1 VTVRRAFVVLLAAYW
16 AALASGVSSALVTHV
31 AYLAL
36 MAAPTAAVAARAIT
50 VRQER
55 PAWGVL
61 AIGLVLWTAG
71 SVWQVTGD
79 LLGAAPALLSVADA
93 LWLASYPFFLFT
105 LGRLARPWLSR
116 ATATLALDIVLVGL
130 ATAALVTAAV
140 LPWVMANVSGSSRLV
155 QVTTLAYPLADC
167 LVLSTALIGAVV
179 GGRRAG
185 ARWGLIAL
193 GAVGLLAADSLW
205 TLQIAAGTWAP
216 IMSSNALY
224 PLWPALAA
232 AAAWLPAPERAP
244 AGGRASLRTHVAA
257 LGAAATSI
265 LLLVINE
272 WLAVPAASVLL
283 AGLGLMIAVHR
294 TWRAVAGSLRA
305 SLAATRE
312 RETVED
318 VRHALAHEELE
329 LHYQPLVDACSGTVK
344 GAEALLRWRRDGRL
358 VPPDSSLGAV
368 ENSDLITPLTD
379 FVLDR
384 ALAEA
389 ARWRRAGHALGVSVN
404 LATANLS
411 EPDLPARVSLALERH
426 GLPAEALTL
435 EITETA
441 AVDDNAVA
449 DHVLHALDALG
460 VSLAVDDFG
469 TGHSSLVRLARFP
482 IRELKI
488 DRSFVQ
494 EMSTATRPIVA
505 ISIQLARTL
514 GLRVVAEGVE
524 DAATLDALRDLG
536 CDLAQGY
543 HVSRPLPAA
552 DFAAWLRT
560 PVFV

>member
-1 VTVRRAFVVLLAAYW
+1 VAPV
-16 AALASGVSSALVTHV
+16 ASL

-36 MAAPTAAVAARAIT
+36 LVAPTAAAAARTIKIRA
-50 VRQER
+50 ER
-55 PAWGVL
+55 PAWGSL
-61 AIGLVLWTAG
+61 AVGLVLWTAG

-79 LLGAAPALLSVADA
+79 LLGIVQAPRSIADVF
-93 LWLASYPFFLFT
+93 WLASYPFFFVT

-116 ATATLALDIVLVGL
+116 ATATLALDTILIGL

-140 LPWVMANVSGSSRLV
+140 SGAGI
-155 QVTTLAYPLADC
+155 TLAYPLADC
-167 LVLSTALIGAVV
+167 LVFSMALVGAVV

-185 ARWGLIAL
+185 ARWALIAL
-193 GAVGLLAADSLW
+193 GALGLLAADSLW
-205 TLQIAAGTWAP
+205 TLQIATGTWAP
-216 IMSSNALY
+216 VMSSNALY
-224 PLWPALAA
+224 PLWPMFAA
-232 AAAWLPAPERAP
+232 AAAWLPVPERAP

-265 LLLVINE
+265 LLLVGNE
-272 WLAVPAASVLL
+272 WIAVPAASVLL

-312 RETVED
+312 REIVD
-318 VRHALAHEELE
+318 DFRHALAHGELE
-329 LHYQPLVDACSGTVK
+329 LHYQPLVDACTGTVM
-344 GAEALLRWRRDGRL
+344 GAEALLRWRRDGHL
-358 VPPDSSLGAV
+358 VPPDSFLGAV
-368 ENSDLITPLTD
+368 ENTELITPLTD
-379 FVLDR
+379 FVLER

-411 EPDLPARVSLALERH
+411 EADLPGRVQLALLRH
-426 GLPAEALTL
+426 GLPAAALTL

-441 AVDDNAVA
+441 AIDDNALA
-449 DHVLHALDALG
+449 GHVLHALDALG

-482 IRELKI
+482 VRELKI

-543 HVSRPLPAA
+543 YVSRPLPAA